1 MEGKQSRRAQQCL
14 MVLLGAAAAAAAL
27 WLWESGLLERMNSR
41 EEIRAMIEAAGP
53 FAGAVYFLIQ
63 LLTVIIA
70 PIPSNISMMAGALA
84 MGFWAALLLGLAA
97 IWLGSMGVFLLA
109 RRLGQRRVQMLV
121 DRGAM
126 EKYLPVIREKR
137 PLVVLISQGGTSTNI
152 LRAIEQLAGKRLLA
166 LTGRETCRVNEM
178 CANHVLLACGPED
191 VGPKTKG
198 YTTTILTLYLMA
210 MEAALATGRLGQE
223 AYDAMA
229 AALANCFER
238 MPECVQKAETMVEDN
253 AGWLMQ
259 TGHFAI
265 VGKGQAGLVAREC
278 VIRLVE
284 TMLTP
289 AMAYDFEEFLHGPVS
304 LIDEQL
310 GGIYL
315 LPPEGDADRAR
326 MLAVAG
332 YHQAH
337 SGRVLLVEPEA
348 CGAGTP
354 WYTHV
359 FTHVL
364 PCQLMAALL
373 PERMGVGKRGEEVFY
388 EVDALVDI
396 KYGHVV

>member
-1 MEGKQSRRAQQCL
+1 MHDIRFYIDEQCTAL
-14 MVLLGAAAAAAAL
+14 QRILTERKACTAAFVQMVLEQCPDRLYVIGSGSSLNAAQAAAPF
-27 WLWESGLLERMNSR
+27 M
-41 EEIRAMIEAAGP
+41 EETLGVE
-53 FAGAVYFLIQ
+53 V
-63 LLTVIIA
+63 TVCA
-70 PIPSNISMMAGALA
+70 PS
-84 MGFWAALLLGLAA
+84 
-97 IWLGSMGVFLLA
+97 
-109 RRLGQRRVQMLV
+109 Q
-121 DRGAM
+121 
-126 EKYLPVIREKR
+126 LPVIREKR

-210 MEAALATGRLGQE
+210 MEAALATGKLGQE

-238 MPECVQKAETMVEDN
+238 MPERVKKAETMVEDN

-278 VIRLVE
+278 VIKLVE

-332 YHQAH
+332 YHHAH